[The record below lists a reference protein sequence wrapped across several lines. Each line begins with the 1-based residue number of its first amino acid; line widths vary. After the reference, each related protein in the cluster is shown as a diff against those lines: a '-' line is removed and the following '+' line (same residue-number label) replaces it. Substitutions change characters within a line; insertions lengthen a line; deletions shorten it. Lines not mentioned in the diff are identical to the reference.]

1 MTHNTM
7 TGWIEIADERH
18 FRESAKSDRMPQSSE
33 RQHLHL
39 GSAIFSLPGR
49 IMEALAHRHVDHSAH
64 HYPPAPLPAVNPR
77 LSPRPENR

>member
-1 MTHNTM
+1 MTQNTM

-18 FRESAKSDRMPQSSE
+18 FIEAAMSERMARPSE

-49 IMEALAHRHVDHSAH
+49 IIGALTH
-64 HYPPAPLPAVNPR
+64 HQSRGA
-77 LSPRPENR
+77 